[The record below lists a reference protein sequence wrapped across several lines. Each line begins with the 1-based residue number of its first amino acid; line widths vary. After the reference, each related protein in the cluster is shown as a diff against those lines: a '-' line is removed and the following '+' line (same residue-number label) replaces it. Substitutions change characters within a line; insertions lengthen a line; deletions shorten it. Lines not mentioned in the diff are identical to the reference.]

1 MQRNASAF
9 RRWIR
14 LNLFD
19 GWQALGAI
27 GFVLGI
33 FTFATLI
40 RNADHLRTASS
51 STIQLVQT
59 FSSDAPDPLVRI
71 SPSAEAPVPQ
81 PSAQPAVAPNPVAAQ
96 PHPSRP
102 RVVRS
107 APGPTPLPSPSIAP
121 IEEPSPTPTPS
132 PSPTPRPSIR

>member
-1 MQRNASAF
+1 MNDASLPGYTTLNFDA
-9 RRWIR
+9 R
-14 LNLFD
+14 LPITWRGAQDTYLQFNIYNL
-19 GWQALGAI
+19 
-27 GFVLGI
+27 
-33 FTFATLI
+33 TNT
-40 RNADHLRTASS
+40 RYPTR
-51 STIQLVQT
+51 STTV
-59 FSSDAPDPLVRI
+59 SN
-71 SPSAEAPVPQ
+71 
-81 PSAQPAVAPNPVAAQ
+81 AQPAVAPNPVAAQ